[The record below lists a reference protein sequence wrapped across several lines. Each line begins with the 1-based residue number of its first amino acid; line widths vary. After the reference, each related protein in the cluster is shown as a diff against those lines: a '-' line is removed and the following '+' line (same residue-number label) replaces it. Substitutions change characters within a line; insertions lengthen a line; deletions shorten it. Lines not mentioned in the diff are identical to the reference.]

1 MGILERIST
10 VLRTNINALLDASE
24 DPRRTLEQVIRD
36 MAEAIAQ
43 ARGQTAEVI
52 AQEKL
57 IEADYLKNHR
67 LAQEWERKTEL
78 ALTRGS
84 DDLAREALRRKIDF
98 ERNAE
103 MLGRQLAAQQEI
115 SAKLKRDLTQLE
127 AKYDEAIRNR
137 DALVARHRT
146 VLAQQQVARSSARL
160 NLMDPSSELA
170 RMEARIRGE
179 EARTAAYAEV
189 SELSLDKRLDSLETD
204 TDLDLQLADM
214 KARLRGELPAPDP
227 AKAEAQPK
235 PAADTS

>member
-235 PAADTS
+235 PTAETS

>member
-1 MGILERIST
+1 MGILDRIST
-10 VLRTNINALLDASE
+10 VLRTNVNALLDASE

-36 MAEAIAQ
+36 MAEAIGQ

-57 IEADYLKNHR
+57 IEADYLKNCR

-78 ALTRGS
+78 ALTHGA
-84 DDLAREALRRKIDF
+84 DDLAREALRRKLDF

-103 MLGRQLAAQQEI
+103 MLARQLAVQQEI
-115 SAKLKRDLTQLE
+115 TAKLKRDLTQLE

-137 DALVARHRT
+137 DALIARHRT

-160 NLMDPSSELA
+160 NLMDPSSELN

-189 SELSLDKRLDSLETD
+189 SEMGLDKRLETLDIDS
-204 TDLDLQLADM
+204 DLDLQLADM
-214 KARLRGELPAPDP
+214 KARLRGKLPAPDP
-227 AKAEAQPK
+227 ARAEAEPK
-235 PAADTS
+235 PVADTS

>member
-1 MGILERIST
+1 MGILDRIST
-10 VLRTNINALLDASE
+10 VLRTNVNALLDASE

-227 AKAEAQPK
+227 AKAEAQPE
-235 PAADTS
+235 PTAETS

>member
-1 MGILERIST
+1 MGILDRIST
-10 VLRTNINALLDASE
+10 VLRTNVNALLDASE

-214 KARLRGELPAPDP
+214 KARMRGELPAPDP

-235 PAADTS
+235 PAAETS

>member
-1 MGILERIST
+1 MGILDRIST

-24 DPRRTLEQVIRD
+24 DPQRTLEQVIRD
-36 MAEAIAQ
+36 MAAAISQ
-43 ARGQTAEVI
+43 VRGQTAEVI

-57 IEADYLKNHR
+57 IEADYLRNCR
-67 LAQEWERKTEL
+67 LAQEWEGKTEL

-84 DDLAREALRRKIDF
+84 DDLAREALRRKMDF
-98 ERNAE
+98 ERNSE
-103 MLGRQLAAQQEI
+103 MLARQLAAQQEI

-127 AKYDEAIRNR
+127 AKYDEAVRNR
-137 DALVARHRT
+137 DALIARHRN

-189 SELSLDKRLDSLETD
+189 SEIGLDRRLEALEADS
-204 TDLDLQLADM
+204 DLDLQLADM
-214 KARLRGELPAPDP
+214 KARLRDNPPAPDP
-227 AKAEAQPK
+227 AEAEAAPK
-235 PAADTS
+235 PDADKP

>member
-1 MGILERIST
+1 MGILDRIST

-214 KARLRGELPAPDP
+214 KARMRGELPAPDP

-235 PAADTS
+235 PAAETS

>member
-1 MGILERIST
+1 M
-10 VLRTNINALLDASE
+10 
-24 DPRRTLEQVIRD
+24 
-36 MAEAIAQ
+36 
-43 ARGQTAEVI
+43 
-52 AQEKL
+52 
-57 IEADYLKNHR
+57 
-67 LAQEWERKTEL
+67 
-78 ALTRGS
+78 
-84 DDLAREALRRKIDF
+84 AREALRRKIDF

-137 DALVARHRT
+137 DALIARHRT

-189 SELSLDKRLDSLETD
+189 SELSLDKRLDSLEAD

-235 PAADTS
+235 PARRHLLSQQRPAAAWTPLPWQGRGRGLGPTPLSPTVTSTCPRHQARLNCQDSAHDPGATPGSDDLRRRCAGTTSARGAL

>member
-1 MGILERIST
+1 MGILDRIST
-10 VLRTNINALLDASE
+10 VLRTNVNALLDASE

-214 KARLRGELPAPDP
+214 KARMRGELPAPDP

>member
-1 MGILERIST
+1 MGILDRIST

-214 KARLRGELPAPDP
+214 KARMRGELPAPDP
-227 AKAEAQPK
+227 AKAEAQPE
-235 PAADTS
+235 PTAETS

>member
-10 VLRTNINALLDASE
+10 VLRTNVNALLDASE

-214 KARLRGELPAPDP
+214 KARMRGELPAPDP

-235 PAADTS
+235 PAAETP

>member
-1 MGILERIST
+1 MGILDRIST

-227 AKAEAQPK
+227 AKVEAQPK

>member
-1 MGILERIST
+1 MGILDRIST
-10 VLRTNINALLDASE
+10 VLRTNVNALLDASE

-103 MLGRQLAAQQEI
+103 MLARQLAAQQEI

-189 SELSLDKRLDSLETD
+189 SELSLDKRLDALETD

-227 AKAEAQPK
+227 AKAEAQPG
-235 PAADTS
+235 PTADTS

>member
-1 MGILERIST
+1 MGILDRIST

-204 TDLDLQLADM
+204 IDLDLQLADM

-227 AKAEAQPK
+227 AKAEAQPE
-235 PAADTS
+235 PTAETS

>member
-1 MGILERIST
+1 MGLLDRIST

-227 AKAEAQPK
+227 AKAEAQPE
-235 PAADTS
+235 PTAETS

>member
-1 MGILERIST
+1 MPP
-10 VLRTNINALLDASE
+10 RT
-24 DPRRTLEQVIRD
+24 PQRTLEQVIRD
-36 MAEAIAQ
+36 MAAAISQ

-57 IEADYLKNHR
+57 IEADYLKNYR

-84 DDLAREALRRKIDF
+84 DDLAREALRRKLDF

-103 MLGRQLAAQQEI
+103 MLARQLAAQQEI

-137 DALVARHRT
+137 DALIARHRT
-146 VLAQQQVARSSARL
+146 VLAQQQVARSSERL
-160 NLMDPSSELA
+160 NLMDPSSELT

-189 SELSLDKRLDSLETD
+189 QEIGLDRRLEALETD
-204 TDLDLQLADM
+204 SDLDLQLADM
-214 KARLRGELPAPDP
+214 KARLRGNLPAPDP
-227 AKAEAQPK
+227 AKAETEPK